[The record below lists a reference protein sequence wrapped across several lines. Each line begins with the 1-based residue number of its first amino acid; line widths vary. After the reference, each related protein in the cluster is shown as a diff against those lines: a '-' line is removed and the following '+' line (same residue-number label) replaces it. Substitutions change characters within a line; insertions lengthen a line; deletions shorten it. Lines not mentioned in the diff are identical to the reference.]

1 MGSATREALAAT
13 RAALSAAGGSADLG
27 TGEELLATGRIIGG
41 SAQLQSFLGDPSVD
55 AAEKK
60 AFVSRV
66 FSSKIGAE
74 TLTVLDDVVSR
85 RWSKHSDVLVA
96 LEELG
101 LRTLAR
107 SAGGSVSIEAE
118 LHGFGEAV
126 ASNAELELALGS
138 KLGDVE
144 AKLTL
149 VDALLAGKAAPQTVA
164 IVRHLVAQPRGRRI
178 GALLAEA
185 ARIVADEAGK
195 SLAAVTSAG
204 PIPAAQLERLQK
216 GLSSLYGR
224 PLSINLVV
232 DPAVVGG
239 LRIQV
244 GDDVIDGSL
253 SARINELRLQL
264 AG

>member
-1 MGSATREALAAT
+1 MGSATREALAGI
-13 RAALSAAGGSADLG
+13 RAAHAAAGGSADLA
-27 TGEELLATGRIIGG
+27 TGEELLAAGRIIGG
-41 SAQLQSFLGDPSVD
+41 STQLQSFLGDPSVD
-55 AAEKK
+55 ATEKK
-60 AFVSRV
+60 AFISRV
-66 FSSKIGAE
+66 FESKVGSEPLA
-74 TLTVLDDVVSR
+74 VLDDVVSR
-85 RWSKHSDVLVA
+85 RWSKHSDILVA

-107 SAGGSVSIEAE
+107 SADKSVSIEAE
-118 LHGFGEAV
+118 LYGFGEAV
-126 ASNAELELALGS
+126 SSNSELELALGS
-138 KLGDVE
+138 KLGDTD

-185 ARIVADEAGK
+185 ATIVADEAGK
-195 SLAAVTSAG
+195 SLATVTSAR
-204 PIPAAQLERLQK
+204 PIPAAQLERLEK

-232 DPAVVGG
+232 DPEVVGG

-253 SARINELRLQL
+253 SARINDLRLQL